1 MNKIL
6 KINLEN
12 CFGIGELKHDFKFST
27 DKNVQLIYAPNG
39 TMKTS
44 LSNVFELLSADKKDE
59 IKDRVFIEKV
69 PVVDIQINNEP
80 IDKNSILVINAN
92 NKDTVKSITK
102 FIASNDLKR
111 RYDEIYDELSEEKNR
126 FITILRKQ
134 SRSTDCESEMKSAFE
149 DGETIFEY
157 LERIDVLLG
166 SEYQSYDFK
175 YNDVFDKTNKVRV
188 FISDNESLLDDYFQ
202 RYNELLTKSNFFR
215 KSDNSFGTLQANSLL
230 ESVSDNSFFEAGHT
244 ISLSTDEIISSKD
257 DFTALIKN
265 EMDQILKDEKLLKTF
280 AKIDNALSK
289 NPALRSFKNVIEK
302 DQTLLIKLKNYEGFR
317 KHIWLSYISEIK
329 NESNRIVELYKIRK
343 NELKAIISSANAE
356 IEKWKE
362 TIELFNSRFYVPFTV
377 GLENQSDIIL
387 QSAAPKLTFT
397 YKGSKLEDNNET
409 TLLNLLSR
417 GESRAYFIL
426 KFLFEI
432 ESRLSDSQELMLIF
446 DDVADSFDYKNKYAI
461 IEYIKDLLE
470 NPSVNAL
477 ILTHNFDFYRTL
489 HSRLSIQERGFMASK
504 CNEGK
509 VKLFAGKYTKD
520 VFNNVFVKKYK
531 IRKNFI
537 GLIPFI
543 RNLFD
548 YLSDEEGKTFLTS
561 CLHIK
566 STTSEI
572 KVCDIHEYLI
582 RVLRSKSDIVL
593 DFQDKNYLDMVFE
606 ESNLILNNISEHS
619 IDLEDKLVLAIA
631 CRLKAEIFMISVLQP
646 EKVALIG
653 INQTCELYKLCKKS
667 GVDKEIL
674 KLINKVNL
682 ITPEHIHVNSFM
694 FEPLVD
700 MSINYLADLYR
711 DISKLHAD
719 VQQVA

>member
-44 LSNVFELLSADKKDE
+44 LSNVFELLSADKKNE

-102 FIASNDLKR
+102 FIASSDLKKR
-111 RYDEIYDELSEEKNR
+111 FDEIYDELSEEKNR

-149 DGETIFEY
+149 DGETIFDY

-166 SEYQSYDFK
+166 KEYQSYDFK
-175 YNDVFDKTNKVRV
+175 YNDVFDKTNKVKV

-317 KHIWLSYISEIK
+317 KYIWLSYISEIK

-343 NELKAIISSANAE
+343 KELKAIISSANAE

-387 QSAAPKLTFT
+387 QSAVPKLTFT

-432 ESRLSDSQELMLIF
+432 ESRLSDGQELMLIF

-470 NPSVNAL
+470 NPRVNAL

-489 HSRLSIQERGFMASK
+489 HKLSLKSK
-504 CNEGK
+504 H
-509 VKLFAGKYTKD
+509 
-520 VFNNVFVKKYK
+520 VFF
-531 IRKNFI
+531 
-537 GLIPFI
+537 
-543 RNLFD
+543 
-548 YLSDEEGKTFLTS
+548 
-561 CLHIK
+561 
-566 STTSEI
+566 SE
-572 KVCDIHEYLI
+572 
-582 RVLRSKSDIVL
+582 
-593 DFQDKNYLDMVFE
+593 
-606 ESNLILNNISEHS
+606 
-619 IDLEDKLVLAIA
+619 LV
-631 CRLKAEIFMISVLQP
+631 
-646 EKVALIG
+646 
-653 INQTCELYKLCKKS
+653 
-667 GVDKEIL
+667 
-674 KLINKVNL
+674 
-682 ITPEHIHVNSFM
+682 
-694 FEPLVD
+694 
-700 MSINYLADLYR
+700 
-711 DISKLHAD
+711 
-719 VQQVA
+719 